1 MSTAGLNKE
10 GLEMNKYFAKR
21 TDEVS
26 ELERENQKKVRELA
40 GECMVILE
48 NDGTLPLEKDNRRIA
63 LFGNGARD
71 TIKGGTGSGDVN
83 SREVVCI
90 EDGLKEAGFEVSTQ
104 ERLHKYS
111 QKLSESKSAYME
123 EIADLAKQKNIPV
136 LMAMF
141 DRPYESPFMDMVSEE
156 EVKESGTDTA
166 VYVLSRNSG
175 EGKDRKFQAGDYLL
189 REDEERN
196 ICFLAGHYEK
206 FILLLNVG
214 GIIDTS
220 VLKDIPG
227 INAIVLVGQTG
238 NMGGHIVAD
247 MLAGKSI
254 PSGRLTD
261 TWALHYDDYPNSE
274 TFSSNNGNIDDEY
287 YTEGIYVGYRY
298 FDTFQI
304 EPAYCFGYGKSYTT
318 FDIRASGVS
327 IEGDEVRLAIEVKNT
342 GERYSGKEVVQVY
355 YSAPEGM
362 LAKPYQ
368 ELAGFV
374 KTKLLKP
381 GEKETL
387 QVAFKVASMAS
398 YDCRDASWKLEA
410 GEYIIRAGNSSRN
423 TQIEAV
429 INVPET
435 IITEKLKNICKNTAS
450 FTEMEAPVQRRRLS
464 EKEMAEYKRAL
475 RFTVGKEDIGTICHE
490 YQSRRPVY
498 ENHRK
503 EEILTLTDVKEGKAT
518 VEELVAQLTVE
529 EMAHLC
535 VGTFRSGEGGGSV
548 VGSASA
554 AVPGAAADTTSI
566 LYGTRKI
573 PNMILADGPAGLR
586 LQTHFKAD
594 ADGKLLPG
602 GEMFGMDVRP
612 FPDDTPEDAA
622 DYYQYCT
629 AIPIATSLAQ
639 TWNMELIEEMGRL
652 VGKEMQE
659 YHVHFWLAPGM
670 NIHRNPL
677 CGRNFE
683 YYSEDPLLSGKCAA
697 ADTKGV
703 QSFEGQGTTIKHFAA
718 NNQENNRMFS
728 NSHVKERTL
737 REIYLKGFEIAV
749 KESQP
754 YSIMTSYNLLNG
766 IHTANHYELLQTVA
780 RDEWG
785 FEGVVMTDWF
795 SSQDT
800 SRLGETSDKYPWSS
814 SVQCIYAGNDL
825 QMPGCELNVTDIID
839 AVKEGKEITLGDLQ
853 FCVRNILRVAL
864 KIIM

>member
-1 MSTAGLNKE
+1 
-10 GLEMNKYFAKR
+10 MNQYFAKR
-21 TDEVS
+21 SDEIS
-26 ELERENQKKVRELA
+26 DLERKNQERVRELA
-40 GECMVILE
+40 GECIVILE
-48 NDGTLPLEKDNRRIA
+48 NDGTLPLEGDNRRIA

-83 SREVVCI
+83 SREIICI
-90 EDGLKEAGFEVSTQ
+90 EDGLKEAGFEVATE
-104 ERLHKYS
+104 ERLRKYS
-111 QKLSESKSAYME
+111 ERLSESKNAYMK
-123 EIADLAKQKNIPV
+123 EIAETAKQKNIPV

-141 DRPYESPFMDMVSEE
+141 ENPYESPCMEAVSEQ
-156 EVKESGTDTA
+156 EVVQSGTDTA

-196 ICFLAGHYEK
+196 IRFLAKHYEK

-220 VLKDIPG
+220 VLKDIVG

-247 MLAGKSI
+247 MLSGKTI

-261 TWALHYDDYPNSE
+261 TWALHYEDYPNAG
-274 TFSSNNGNIDDEY
+274 TFSHNNGNIDDEY

-298 FDTFQI
+298 FDSFQI
-304 EPAYCFGYGKSYTT
+304 EPAYCFGYGKSYTEFT
-318 FDIRASGVS
+318 ARMTAA
-327 IEGDEVRLAIEVKNT
+327 RLENVMLQMDIEVQNT
-342 GERYSGKEVVQVY
+342 GKKYCGKEVVQVY
-355 YSAPEGM
+355 YSAPEGK
-362 LAKPYQ
+362 LEKPYQ
-368 ELAGFV
+368 ELAGFA

-381 GEKETL
+381 GEKET
-387 QVAFKVASMAS
+387 VKIAFSITSMAS
-398 YDCRDASWKLEA
+398 YDSSDASWKLEA
-410 GEYIIRAGNSSRN
+410 GAYIIRVGSNSRD
-423 TQIEAV
+423 TRIEVV
-429 INVPET
+429 INIPET
-435 IITEKLKNICKNTAS
+435 IVTEKLKNICITTS
-450 FTEMEAPVQRRRLS
+450 DFEEMKAPDQNRNWS
-464 EKEMAEYKRAL
+464 EKETQEYQNAV
-475 RFTVGKEDIGTICHE
+475 RFTLMKKDVKTVYCK
-490 YQSRRPVY
+490 YQSERPIYKDNRDREV
-498 ENHRK
+498 
-503 EEILTLTDVKEGKAT
+503 LTLSDVKAGKAT
-518 VEELVAQLTVE
+518 VEELTAQLSIE
-529 EMAHLC
+529 EMAGLC
-535 VGTFRSGEGGGSV
+535 VGTFRSGENGGSV

-554 AVPGAAADTTSI
+554 AVPGAAADTTSM
-566 LYGTRKI
+566 LYDTRKI

-586 LQTHFKAD
+586 LQTHFKTS

-602 GEMFGMDVRP
+602 GEMFGMDIRP
-612 FPDDTPEDAA
+612 FPEDTPEDAV

-639 TWNMELIEEMGRL
+639 TWNMGLIEEMGRI
-652 VGKEMQE
+652 VGREMKE

-683 YYSEDPLLSGKCAA
+683 YYSEDPLLSGKCAS

-703 QSFEGQGTTIKHFAA
+703 QSFKGQGTTIKHFAA
-718 NNQENNRMFS
+718 NNQENNRMFN
-728 NSHVKERTL
+728 NSHVKERAL

-785 FEGVVMTDWF
+785 FDGVVMTDWF

-825 QMPGCELNVTDIID
+825 QMPGCESNVTDIID
-839 AVKEGKEITLGDLQ
+839 AVREGKEITIGDLQ
-853 FCVRNILRVAL
+853 FCANNILRTAL
-864 KIIM
+864 KIME